1 MGIATSSC
9 PSVSTPSASSAVW
22 GVRHLEVSD
31 LRSWHRLTLD
41 VGPGLI
47 VMSGPNG
54 AGKTSIVEA
63 VALGLVGV
71 SPRTAREA
79 EAVRT
84 GAQALH
90 VTLDVDSPHGP
101 QRREIGYQP
110 RVGRRLQ
117 IDGVPVR
124 SLADWRASGSLLV
137 FLPEELRAVKG
148 PPAAR
153 RRVVDRL
160 IEGLDPGFMGR
171 SVAYGAAISQRNA
184 LLKRIR
190 QGLTGPS
197 GLSPW
202 DHAVVELGAEISRAR
217 RDVIREMN
225 PRFATWM
232 ERLGGVTGAHLA
244 WEPSPSE
251 LAEAATDEIADT
263 LADVIARHRDR
274 DMRAAQTLSG
284 PHRDDLWIGVDD
296 QDLRRTG
303 SQGEQRTA
311 VLALLL
317 ACRDLLAAAGIPPIV
332 LLDDVLSELDPER
345 RRRLLD
351 AVRDGGQTW
360 LTSADPDAAALAA
373 ASGAAHVLHV
383 RRGAVDVA

>member
-9 PSVSTPSASSAVW
+9 PSVSTPDDTTSAW
-22 GVRHLEVSD
+22 CVRHLEVSD
-31 LRSWHRLTLD
+31 LRSWHRLSLD

-63 VALGLVGV
+63 VAFGLVGV

-79 EAVRT
+79 EAVRHGCT
-84 GAQALH
+84 ALH
-90 VTLDVDSPHGP
+90 VALDVDSPSGS
-101 QRREIGYQP
+101 QNREMGYQP
-110 RVGRRLQ
+110 RVGRRLR

-124 SLADWRASGSLLV
+124 SLGQWRASGSLLV

-160 IEGLDPGFMGR
+160 IEGLDP
-171 SVAYGAAISQRNA
+171 SYITTSASYGSAVSQRNA

-190 QGLTGPS
+190 AGQTGVAGLG
-197 GLSPW
+197 PW
-202 DHAVVELGAEISRAR
+202 DTAVVELGARISSAR
-217 RDVIREMN
+217 RAAVAELDPLFRI
-225 PRFATWM
+225 WM
-232 ERLGGVTGAHLA
+232 DRLGGGDDARLA
-244 WEPSPSE
+244 WEPSPHALLDVDPE
-251 LAEAATDEIADT
+251 DFEAT
-263 LADVIARHRDR
+263 LADLISETRDR
-274 DMRAAQTLSG
+274 DLNAAQTLSG
-284 PHRDDLWIGVDD
+284 PHRDDLWIGIAD

-317 ACRDLLAAAGIPPIV
+317 ACRDLLTSRAVPPIV

-351 AVRDGGQTW
+351 AVRDTGQTW
-360 LTSADPDAAALAA
+360 VTSADPDAAALAA
-373 ASGAAHVLHV
+373 SAGAAHVLNV
-383 RRGAVDVA
+383 RRGEIDVS